1 MVQSNCMLFSLVE
14 IDNNFSPDKLYKLNK
29 YNSDRLFLK
38 KYGGPVIC
46 WVGPYLKITIS
57 EI

>member
-29 YNSDRLFLK
+29 YNSDRLF
-38 KYGGPVIC
+38 
-46 WVGPYLKITIS
+46 
-57 EI
+57 